1 MNFGE
6 IAFYTIV
13 TGFILYGL
21 YYLFVRLLGPTKE
34 QKEYDRKLKESL
46 KDEYIIDPET
56 GAKLTLE
63 QAESGHWIGHDNEFL
78 TTSET
83 EINKL
88 FTEEVQEVER
98 TINELK
104 HNTDYRKHL
113 FNDADIEELE
123 QTHILSKYD
132 SWSYSDCFSST
143 YMDGYVFLAAVQLL
157 GDNHAYFNDIYHES
171 QIMFWIKSPYDLGH
185 YFLREKSTA
194 EKLLDMIKKDDE
206 LTLTG
211 YESFTYQKTS
221 NMIQL
226 IQLLK
231 HFEGEKGLEI
241 EFNGHHILFK
251 NLKLVNRKDLFR
263 MEEIARSLAR

>member
-1 MNFGE
+1 MNLGE
-6 IAFYTIV
+6 IIFYVVIGGLIIY
-13 TGFILYGL
+13 GF
-21 YYLFVRLLGPTKE
+21 YYLFARLLGPTKE

-88 FTEEVQEVER
+88 FTEEEKEVER

-104 HNTDYRKHL
+104 HSTDYRKHL

-123 QTHILSKYD
+123 QTHMLSKYD
-132 SWSYSDCFSST
+132 SWSYSDCFSTT
-143 YMDGYVFLAAVQLL
+143 YMDGYVFIAAVELL
-157 GDNHAYFNDIYHES
+157 GDNQAYFNDNFHGS
-171 QIMFWIKSPYDLGH
+171 QIMFWVKSPHDLGH

-194 EKLLDMIKKDDE
+194 EKFMDMIKKDDE

-211 YESFTYQKTS
+211 YESFTYRKTVH
-221 NMIQL
+221 MIQVIKIL
-226 IQLLK
+226 NK
-231 HFEGEKGLEI
+231 FKGEKGLEI
-241 EFNGHHILFK
+241 EFKGHNILFK
-251 NLKLVNRKDLFR
+251 NLKLVNRKDLLR
-263 MEEIARSLAR
+263 MENIARSLA